1 MSVSKEKLVTSRRV
15 STTRKFS
22 NFPWARENAGRT
34 RSSPRPPSVPCRRR
48 DRARSGRCYSID
60 ADAFMATT
68 FSAQQRRLFGIVRDD
83 ATASTQTRSLQ
94 RHSPRSSVAF
104 LALSKCNM
112 DPTVYAS
119 IDFEPPIAS
128 FKELLRPNREH
139 FFLSSLHWKDQPLR
153 IGSDYVHGAV
163 AQAVSARAEHG
174 QDAQAAPAVDTALD
188 APAHV
193 TGVRVKLCV
202 VAR

>member
-1 MSVSKEKLVTSRRV
+1 MLQHRRRRV
-15 STTRKFS
+15 HCNDILR
-22 NFPWARENAGRT
+22 AAA
-34 RSSPRPPSVPCRRR
+34 SPFRHCQR
-48 DRARSGRCYSID
+48 RCYSID
-60 ADAFMATT
+60 ADAFIAMT
-68 FSAQQRRLFGIVRDD
+68 FSAQPRRLFGIVRDN

>member
-1 MSVSKEKLVTSRRV
+1 
-15 STTRKFS
+15 
-22 NFPWARENAGRT
+22 
-34 RSSPRPPSVPCRRR
+34 
-48 DRARSGRCYSID
+48 
-60 ADAFMATT
+60 
-68 FSAQQRRLFGIVRDD
+68 
-83 ATASTQTRSLQ
+83 
-94 RHSPRSSVAF
+94 
-104 LALSKCNM
+104 M

-163 AQAVSARAEHG
+163 AQAVSARAEHA
-174 QDAQAAPAVDTALD
+174 QDAKAAPAVDTALD